1 MIYADTSAL
10 VKLVVREP
18 ESAAIHQLATSGA
31 VLVSS
36 DLARTE
42 LLRASRR
49 STPAAVSAARDV
61 LSRLVLL
68 AATPAIFDAAAVLE
82 PITLRTLDA
91 VHLASALTLGDELEA
106 VLTYDARLGEAA
118 NHLGVRVLAPS

>member
-18 ESAAIHQLATSGA
+18 ESAAVHQLTTSGA

-118 NHLGVRVLAPS
+118 NHLGLRVLAPS